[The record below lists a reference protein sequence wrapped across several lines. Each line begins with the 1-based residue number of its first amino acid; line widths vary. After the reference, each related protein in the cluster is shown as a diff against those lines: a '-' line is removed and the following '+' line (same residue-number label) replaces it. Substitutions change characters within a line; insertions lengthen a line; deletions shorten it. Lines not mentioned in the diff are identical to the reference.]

1 MREARAEKTRRTYP
15 LTLLILQLPIHPYYT
30 DYNVVII
37 GTKIEMPRILS
48 DTEIQQL
55 LREQKPLPENW
66 ETRLRLRP
74 KSQEAFS
81 QRDCFVQGSDG
92 HEFRLI
98 IRSNRLHPQ
107 DFSVL
112 LVFKD
117 TDGAEYILRRHNGT
131 HPSKH
136 TNEYEKRQNLP
147 NAELPICF
155 HRHLAT
161 ERYQKA
167 GLRIDGYAEQANDY
181 NDIHTARNAMF
192 RDARFVLPVD
202 SQSAMF
208 GDN

>member
-1 MREARAEKTRRTYP
+1 
-15 LTLLILQLPIHPYYT
+15 
-30 DYNVVII
+30 
-37 GTKIEMPRILS
+37 MPRILS
-48 DTEIQQL
+48 ETEIQQL
-55 LREQKPLPENW
+55 LQEQKPLPENW

-74 KSQEAFS
+74 KAQQAFS
-81 QRDCFVQGSDG
+81 QRDFFVQGAEG

-107 DFSVL
+107 DFSIL

-131 HPSKH
+131 HQSRH

-147 NAELPICF
+147 NAELPVCF

-167 GLRIDGYAEQANDY
+167 GLRIDGYAERAHDY
-181 NDIHTARNAMF
+181 SDIQGAQSAMI
-192 RDARFVLPVD
+192 RDARF
-202 SQSAMF
+202 SQPPNSQLRML